1 MVDKMGF
8 EKPET
13 YQIKVK
19 GFLDQKWSDWF
30 DGFTITSQAENET
43 LLVGPVSDQGA
54 LLGLLAKIRDLGIT
68 LLSVEKIN

>member
-1 MVDKMGF
+1 MVDKKRF

-13 YQIKVK
+13 YQIIVN

-30 DGFTITSQAENET
+30 DGFTITSRDENET

-54 LLGLLAKIRDLGIT
+54 LLGLLAKFRDLGIT